1 MLNEL
6 MQMNPRPFFMDD
18 LIARVTREQQRSNCP
33 QPVQEALWRRL
44 GDIAQDVP
52 GVQPGL
58 CLHCLRPEA
67 DCRPTACPTLA
78 KETVTPAVIPEIYR
92 ELFMPEAS
100 DKDVMM
106 WFPAVVA

>member
-1 MLNEL
+1 MNEL

-18 LIARVTREQQRSNCP
+18 LIARVTREQQRGNHP
-33 QPVQEALWRRL
+33 QPIQEALWRRL
-44 GDIAQDVP
+44 AEIAQDVP
-52 GVQPGL
+52 GVEPGL

-67 DCRPTACPTLA
+67 ECKPTACATLV
-78 KETVTPAVIPEIYR
+78 KETVTPAVVREIYR

-106 WFPAVVA
+106 